1 MVLRSSKMTVKET
14 MISNNKR
21 RVRIR
26 KKTCHLIGQN
36 LKTIVW
42 SNTILNE
49 KDKMWTEQMTRLLI
63 G

>member
-1 MVLRSSKMTVKET
+1 MTVKET

-36 LKTIVW
+36 LKTIFW